1 MKNFPFQS
9 KTKLVL
15 KLLRSHSQLVIFI
28 GILSILAACKTKSN
42 EEIQPTTTSS
52 IEATVAIKWM
62 DLFLEIERYAPGYRP
77 PVAARA
83 LAYIN
88 LAAFETVVPSSMTY
102 QSVASKFVGLNIP
115 KIESG
120 KSYNYEVAVN
130 ETYYL
135 MLKNFFPHVTDSY
148 KTSIENL
155 YKQLNINKVE
165 VDELARSKQFGQSM
179 AFAVFEYS
187 KLDAA
192 GHEAYLRNQPAD
204 YVPPTGIGK
213 WQPTFPDFGR
223 ALLPYWGKVRTFA
236 INETEKVA
244 KPPVAYSTRST
255 APFYAQGLEVYS
267 TTTTLTSEQK
277 WIAEF
282 WSDDIFKLT
291 FEPAG
296 RWLAITQQVVRK
308 EKVALDKAIYTFAK
322 VSMSLSDAGVAC
334 WNSKY
339 IYNLERPVSY
349 IRITIDP
356 KWVSKLNNVIPV
368 PYVVGV
374 TPPFPAYPS
383 GHSSFG
389 GAAAEVLSE
398 IYGYN
403 YAMTDNCHQGRT
415 EFLGMPRSFN
425 SFYDMAYENAYSRI
439 PLGVHYRMDCE
450 EGLRMGYATGKK
462 VNQLGWKK

>member
-1 MKNFPFQS
+1 MENFTLSLS
-9 KTKLVL
+9 KSARLFVL
-15 KLLRSHSQLVIFI
+15 I
-28 GILSILAACKTKSN
+28 SIVFLTVACQNKST
-42 EEIQPTTTSS
+42 EEIKPASDIS
-52 IEATVAIKWM
+52 ADIANKWM
-62 DLFLEIERYAPGYRP
+62 DLFLNIERFAVGYRP

-88 LAAFETVVPSSMTY
+88 LAAYETVVPSSPNY
-102 QSVASKFVGLNIP
+102 KSVSISFNGLNVP

-120 KSYNYEVAVN
+120 KTYNYEVAVN
-130 ETYYL
+130 EAYYL
-135 MLKNFFPHVTDSY
+135 MMKSFFPHISESY
-148 KTSIENL
+148 LIAIDNL
-155 YKQLNINKVE
+155 YRRFDTRNID
-165 VDELARSKQFGQSM
+165 VDVLARSKQFGK
-179 AFAVFEYS
+179 AVADAVFDFS
-187 KLDAA
+187 KTDVT
-192 GHEAYLRNQPAD
+192 GHEAYLRNQPVD
-204 YVPPTGIGK
+204 YVAPVGIGK
-213 WQPTFPDFGR
+213 WQPTFPDFGK

-291 FEPAG
+291 FEPAA
-296 RWLAITQQVVRK
+296 RWIAIAKQVVEK
-308 EKVALDKAIYTFAK
+308 EKVPLEKAIYTYTK
-322 VSMSLSDAGVAC
+322 VSLSLSDVGVAC

-339 IYNLERPVSY
+339 IYNVERPVSY
-349 IRITIDP
+349 IRTTIDP
-356 KWVSKLNNVIPV
+356 KWVSKLNNVVAV
-368 PYVVGV
+368 PYIAGV

-383 GHSSFG
+383 GHSAFG
-389 GAAAEVLSE
+389 GAAAEALSD

-425 SFYDMAYENAYSRI
+425 SFYDMANENAYSRI

-462 VNQLGWKK
+462 VNQLNWKK

>member
-1 MKNFPFQS
+1 MKIFPCFIAQY
-9 KTKLVL
+9 KY
-15 KLLRSHSQLVIFI
+15 LLSLF
-28 GILSILAACKTKSN
+28 GIILIAAACQKKSS
-42 EEIQPTTTSS
+42 EEIKPVSDIS
-52 IEATVAIKWM
+52 ADIANKWM
-62 DLFLEIERYAPGYRP
+62 ALFLNIERFATGYRP

-83 LAYIN
+83 FAYTN
-88 LAAFETVVPSSMTY
+88 LAAYEVIVPNSVNY
-102 QSVASKFVGLNIP
+102 RSVAPNFKGLNIP
-115 KIESG
+115 KIEAG
-120 KSYNYEVAVN
+120 KPYNYEAAVN
-130 ETYYL
+130 EAYYL
-135 MLKNFFPHVTDSY
+135 MMKSFFPHISESY
-148 KTSIENL
+148 LIAIDNL
-155 YKQLNINKVE
+155 YRQFDNRNIDADV
-165 VDELARSKQFGQSM
+165 LARSKQFGK
-179 AFAVFEYS
+179 AVATAVFDFS
-187 KLDAA
+187 KTDVA

-204 YVPPTGIGK
+204 YAAPVGIGK
-213 WQPTFPDFGR
+213 WQPTFPDFGK

-244 KPPVAYSTRST
+244 KLPVAYSTRST

-291 FEPAG
+291 FEPAA
-296 RWLAITQQVVRK
+296 RWIAIAKQVVEK
-308 EKVALDKAIYTFAK
+308 EKVPLEKAIYTYTK
-322 VSMSLSDAGVAC
+322 VSLSLSDVGVAC

-339 IYNLERPVSY
+339 IYNVERPVSY
-349 IRITIDP
+349 IRTTIDP
-356 KWVSKLNNVIPV
+356 KWVSKLNNVVAV
-368 PYVVGV
+368 PYIAGV

-383 GHSSFG
+383 GHSAFG
-389 GAAAEVLSE
+389 GAAAEALSD

-450 EGLRMGYATGKK
+450 EGLRMGFATGKK
-462 VNQLGWKK
+462 VNQLNWKK